1 MNRHIN
7 IQRYTNINYN
17 NNLLVDYISYQDF
30 LSFFSKHP
38 ILTNK
43 DYYSEFPDTPK
54 GTVRYWKMK
63 ASKGVN
69 KTPTSVDTTKKK
81 IRSSQPISPKIDAL
95 RFIDDPDELLMSVAV
110 RELNKPNPD
119 PRWANVLI
127 TTRKEN
133 IGHSKK
139 EGKIQSK
146 FKSMS
151 IKDIAKISSGKPI
164 DTSQKPG
171 LEESS

>member
-1 MNRHIN
+1 MSYIA
-7 IQRYTNINYN
+7 ICPEC
-17 NNLLVDYISYQDF
+17 NLKVIYEGNAIR
-30 LSFFSKHP
+30 P
-38 ILTNK
+38 RLTCTRCK
-43 DYYSEFPDTPK
+43 TRFYFKTQETP
-54 GTVRYWKMK
+54 
-63 ASKGVN
+63 
-69 KTPTSVDTTKKK
+69 KKK
-81 IRSSQPISPKIDAL
+81 IIEKITKSNQNTHFNPP

-133 IGHSKK
+133 IGQSKK
-139 EGKIQSK
+139 EGKIRSQ
-146 FKSMS
+146 FKSMN

-164 DTSQKPG
+164 DISQKPD